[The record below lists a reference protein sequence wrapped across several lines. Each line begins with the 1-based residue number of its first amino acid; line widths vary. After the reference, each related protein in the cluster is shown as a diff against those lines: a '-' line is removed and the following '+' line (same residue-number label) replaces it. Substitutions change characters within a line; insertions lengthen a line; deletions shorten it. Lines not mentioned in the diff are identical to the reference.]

1 MDPRSSNIKRQSLQ
15 LTQLQ
20 LSQRNACNCNKEAL
34 ISRVKTNSPDPDSP
48 TPVPELEKRSEFPTY
63 WWPRQYPVAT
73 RTQNSVNFHQLL
85 HHKQSMIQ
93 DIWSSVPYQK
103 ILTGMVGLAL
113 RWWRRGFAAGVIWGQ
128 LCLLYSVQILSE
140 RSGWTNL
147 TGEVNIFDISGAM
160 RINIYTWFCMNK
172 SAAII
177 NLEFS
182 DTHLGLLI
190 SWNSFSPGAL

>member
-1 MDPRSSNIKRQSLQ
+1 MDPRSSNIKRKSLQ

-113 RWWRRGFAAGVIWGQ
+113 RWWRRRFTGGGLFEDSFACFI
-128 LCLLYSVQILSE
+128 LCKFSLKDLGEQILLE
-140 RSGWTNL
+140 RSIYL
-147 TGEVNIFDISGAM
+147 TYREPWGS
-160 RINIYTWFCMNK
+160 IYTHDFAWTSLQPSSTWKFLMH
-172 SAAII
+172 
-177 NLEFS
+177 
-182 DTHLGLLI
+182 T
-190 SWNSFSPGAL
+190 